1 MSLVSPRKGFH
12 ELERLPAMVNNKKTE
27 INKITDTIS
36 PLHVVQ
42 LAGLKLPTPQVTPA
56 PTPPTSAAPS
66 VSGGVPVIGK
76 LMTLLLWTH
85 RMNIEQIWSY
95 M

>member
-12 ELERLPAMVNNKKTE
+12 ELERLPVMVNNKKTE

-42 LAGLKLPTPQVTPA
+42 LAGLKLPTPLATPT
-56 PTPPTSAAPS
+56 PTPPTSAVPS
-66 VSGGVPVIGK
+66 VGGVPIIGK
-76 LMTLLLWTH
+76 LMSNVCYCIKTALNH
-85 RMNIEQIWSY
+85 
-95 M
+95 